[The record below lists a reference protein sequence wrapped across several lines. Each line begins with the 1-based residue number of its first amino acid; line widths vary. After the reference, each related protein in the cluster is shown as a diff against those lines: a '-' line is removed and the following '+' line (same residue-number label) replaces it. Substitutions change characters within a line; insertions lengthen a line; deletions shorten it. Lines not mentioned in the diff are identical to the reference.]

1 MSTLKRSNSNE
12 DILKF
17 FPGIKA
23 LRDEI
28 AEANRAV
35 VAVVQSVADLGDPA
49 LAALFGIEPGA
60 MSDLQQARSSDFNE
74 AIRSGVPL
82 FSLRFTSPDV
92 LSALRHDMGAD
103 SVLHALLGTMPT
115 PEVPRGS

>member
-1 MSTLKRSNSNE
+1 MATLRNSNSDQ
-12 DILKF
+12 DILQF

-35 VAVVQSVADLGDPA
+35 VAVIQSVADRGDPA

-60 MSDLQQARSSDFNE
+60 MADLQRARSSDFNE

-82 FSLRFTSPDV
+82 FSLRFTHPDV
-92 LSALRHDMGAD
+92 LSALRHDLGAD
-103 SVLHALLGTMPT
+103 SVLQALLRSMPT
-115 PEVPRGS
+115 PEVPRGA

>member
-1 MSTLKRSNSNE
+1 MSTSIAADPGQ
-12 DILKF
+12 DILSF

-60 MSDLQQARSSDFNE
+60 MADLQQARSSDFNE

-82 FSLRFTSPDV
+82 FALRFTSPDV
-92 LSALRHDMGAD
+92 LSALRHDLGAD
-103 SVLHALLGTMPT
+103 SVLHALLRTMPT
-115 PEVPRGS
+115 PEVPRGA